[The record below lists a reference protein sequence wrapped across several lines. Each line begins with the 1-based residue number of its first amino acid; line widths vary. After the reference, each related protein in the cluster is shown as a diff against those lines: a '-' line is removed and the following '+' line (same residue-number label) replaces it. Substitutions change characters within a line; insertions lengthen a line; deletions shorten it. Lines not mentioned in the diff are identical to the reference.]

1 MIQFWLVRHIGKSAG
16 ISGHVFLLFS
26 FLPFFFFKGKCRKL
40 VLFMPQVIIVSWHDL
55 SSQCPWEGTRL
66 RANLSPWRQQ
76 SRIKIIGVLR
86 VIIIL
91 LNCQLWTQLTK
102 FFLVCVCVKANLK
115 ILIPSLK
122 SFGVCF
128 WNNNAQCSGFY
139 YWVFLQ
145 INILPTSLSVSP
157 WSIKWLCIDRE
168 WKRGV

>member
-1 MIQFWLVRHIGKSAG
+1 MAGVKVSFSLCQWLDRELEYDPVLAREAYREVCWYFWSCFPP
-16 ISGHVFLLFS
+16 VF
-26 FLPFFFFKGKCRKL
+26 FLAFFFFFFKGKRRKL

-91 LNCQLWTQLTK
+91 LTCQFWTHLTLN
-102 FFLVCVCVKANLK
+102 FFGVCVCAKANLK

-122 SFGVCF
+122 SFGVHF
-128 WNNNAQCSGFY
+128 QNNN
-139 YWVFLQ
+139 V
-145 INILPTSLSVSP
+145 
-157 WSIKWLCIDRE
+157 
-168 WKRGV
+168 